1 MNSSFETSFDSP
13 YHLLNKNL
21 FFTSIDTYHTF
32 INWIRGEFDLL
43 LQEETSGLTIFFPE
57 GKFHIKNKID
67 KETVVAEI
75 NLESKVLENGQLIFN
90 KIMSVYNHLLKIT
103 K

>member
-1 MNSSFETSFDSP
+1 MNSFFETSYDRP

-21 FFTSIDTYHTF
+21 FFNSMDTYHTF
-32 INWIRGEFDLL
+32 INWIRGEFDLH

-57 GKFHIKNKID
+57 GKFHLKNKID
-67 KETVVAEI
+67 KEAIIAEI
-75 NLESKVLENGQLIFN
+75 YLESKVLRNGQLIFT
-90 KIMSVYNHLLKIT
+90 KIMSVYNHLLKTT